1 MVTKKKKAKPIVK
14 KAVKQVKKKVRKVAK
29 KVIKKPAPKKK
40 KVVKKVAPKPR
51 IKQPRFMMA
60 KSRPRPTGL
69 VIALQG
75 AKQQLR
81 KALNAQILEYFQSGG
96 SLKVFAPQEKP
107 EAPKYKQPR
116 YYNRDEYYGKR

>member
-14 KAVKQVKKKVRKVAK
+14 KAAKHAKKKVRKVVK

-40 KVVKKVAPKPR
+40 KVVKKTKPR
-51 IKQPRFMMA
+51 VKQPKFVMA

-81 KALNAQILEYFQSGG
+81 KALSAQILEYFQSGG